1 MPEHQL
7 LLPDEIYSHLL
18 AVAQAEGI
26 SPIEW
31 ITTKLPSIS
40 EPRQSDSNSFGNV
53 SDLIGAI
60 NSQEQP
66 LQTYQKTSFGE
77 ALALKL
83 AKQYIKRP

>member
-1 MPEHQL
+1 MPENQL
-7 LLPDEIYSHLL
+7 LLSDEIYSHLL

-31 ITTKLPSIS
+31 ITTKLSS
-40 EPRQSDSNSFGNV
+40 EPRQSDSNSFENV

-66 LQTYQKTSFGE
+66 LQPYQKTSFGE

-83 AKQYIKRP
+83 AKQGINRP